1 MGRELLP
8 WPLPSR
14 SVPEMEFPISSTQAG
29 RKALPTPRPISSH
42 RAELWEGLA
51 AFFSTTCLA
60 SAWHLPDFF
69 LVRAGTPRC
78 TARCDIALVSACV
91 RVCVCICTCA
101 CGPFEGVALHLA
113 FEGRCCVSWGGGPSV
128 WCYPCLLCSR
138 NSMGCFPYPHHSLPS
153 SSAALHTQACG

>member
-1 MGRELLP
+1 
-8 WPLPSR
+8 
-14 SVPEMEFPISSTQAG
+14 MEFPISSTQAG

-51 AFFSTTCLA
+51 AFLSTTCLA

-78 TARCDIALVSACV
+78 TTRCDIALVSVCV

-138 NSMGCFPYPHHSLPS
+138 DSMGCFPYPHHSLPS
-153 SSAALHTQACG
+153 SSAALHTQACGCGTPGEPRLS